1 MIKDFLN
8 FIAPIKNILKRSEK
22 IDSLVHLKEF
32 IKERSAYVSQSTL
45 YGYLKTRMGT
55 RYVSLFED
63 ENILQSIN
71 IAKNEIYIQSIQD
84 LTLYSLHHLK
94 TNLNSNEFN
103 KAINIYQEILENDTN
118 IEIIDGKKNQLV
130 NQFNQ
135 IISHINWDIY
145 IATNEF
151 EKSCE
156 ALYKWAPVADE
167 LKILDREIILNS
179 MFLKWKNIKV
189 EFKKLINI

>member
-1 MIKDFLN
+1 
-8 FIAPIKNILKRSEK
+8 
-22 IDSLVHLKEF
+22 
-32 IKERSAYVSQSTL
+32 
-45 YGYLKTRMGT
+45 MGT

-118 IEIIDGKKNQLV
+118 IEITDEKKNQLI

-156 ALYKWAPVADE
+156 ALYMWAPVADE

-179 MFLKWKNIKV
+179 MILKWKNIKV